1 MGAFRSYALILA
13 IGIAA
18 FGLTITPAKAAQ
30 FIINSGGETVT
41 AQEKLIEAGQTG
53 LRGGSDATK
62 SQALD
67 GGLRDDFSWGGF
79 DLLDKPLGSGFSLD
93 NSDTSSSRIQKL
105 LDDGYDSFDQ

>member
-1 MGAFRSYALILA
+1 MRRIKSFMLILA

-18 FGLTITPAKAAQ
+18 FGLTIAPVKAAQ

-41 AQEKLIEAGQTG
+41 AQEISVEAGQTD

-67 GGLRDDFSWGGF
+67 GGLRDDFSWAGF

-93 NSDTSSSRIQKL
+93 NGDTSSSRIQKL